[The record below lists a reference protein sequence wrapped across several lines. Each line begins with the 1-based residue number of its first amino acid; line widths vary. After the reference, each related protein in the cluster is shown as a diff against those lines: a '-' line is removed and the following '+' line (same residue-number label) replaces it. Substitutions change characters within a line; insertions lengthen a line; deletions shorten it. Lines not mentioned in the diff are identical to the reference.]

1 MAIQQL
7 RSVYQINVT
16 LNYVQPPVWRRILVL
31 STTSLPGFHSAI
43 QFAMG
48 WTDSHLHMFI
58 SSTGHYGLPDDEF
71 GDGNTIDENGYKVS
85 DLMVVEGDSI
95 MYEYDFG
102 DGWLHQ
108 VVLEKVLPFEAG
120 FELPQCIDGARNC
133 PPEDVGGPPGYENF
147 LEAVQDKNHDEH
159 EDFIDWIGGGFDPEE
174 FDVVVTNQV
183 LYDHTGNGHS

>member
-1 MAIQQL
+1 M
-7 RSVYQINVT
+7 
-16 LNYVQPPVWRRILVL
+16 
-31 STTSLPGFHSAI
+31 SLPGFHLAI
-43 QFAMG
+43 QLAMG

-58 SSTGHYGLPDDEF
+58 SSTGHFGLSDDEF
-71 GDGNTIDENGYKVS
+71 GDGNTIDENDYKVS
-85 DLMVVEGDSI
+85 DLMAVEGDSI

-108 VVLEKVLPFEAG
+108 LVLEKVLSFEAG

-159 EDFIDWIGGGFDPEE
+159 EGFIDWIGGSFDPEE